1 MIRILL
7 VACLLAV
14 GCGKNPAP
22 DTPPAPVNIEL
33 RMTQALGILSEANL
47 AAVRMV
53 KQRLDQGK
61 MTREDALAIFDY
73 TDRIAN
79 ASKQAVLIMR
89 SGGDPVARVTAVRN
103 LMASANAPPQVN
115 NDLIA
120 GVIAAAVSILEVR

>member
-1 MIRILL
+1 MIRFLL
-7 VACLLAV
+7 VACLLAA
-14 GCGKNPAP
+14 GCGKNPTPA
-22 DTPPAPVNIEL
+22 TPPAPVNVEL

-47 AAVRMV
+47 AAVKMV

-61 MTREDALAIFDY
+61 MTRAEALAIFEY

-89 SGGDPVARVTAVRN
+89 SGGDPVARMTAVRN

-115 NDLIA
+115 NELIA
-120 GVIAAAVSILEVR
+120 GVIAAAVSILEVQ

>member
-1 MIRILL
+1 MIRLL
-7 VACLLAV
+7 LAACLLVV

-22 DTPPAPVNIEL
+22 ATPPAPVNVEL

-47 AAVRMV
+47 AAVKMV

-61 MTREDALAIFDY
+61 MARDEALAIFDY

-89 SGGDPVARVTAVRN
+89 SGGDPVARVAAVRN

-120 GVIAAAVSILEVR
+120 GVVAAAVSILEVK